1 MTDRNSTVAGVT
13 IAEKLFGS
21 VLANWSSPA
30 APDAKE
36 IFAAIA
42 RRGVDPAFLLA
53 IFWQESNGGV
63 RGYATENKNPG
74 NQRTSRTGAGRPVE
88 TVKGRYIRFE
98 SWLDG
103 FDDLAFRLVDP
114 TFVYFKENR
123 RTIADI
129 IYRFAPPADG
139 NNTEAYILGVVKSMT
154 TWQNAIIMPDLA
166 DIGFK
171 VRLHLAATS
180 DVGPVRPLS
189 SVNKFVVHNTQGN
202 MAGDEIELTSAGGK
216 VASAHGLIAKPGETV
231 FMVPLTK
238 TAWTPGNDAVAE
250 TSINVELSGFMTDGY
265 TDEQYTALANF
276 FNWCVEQGCPIP
288 AEFVG
293 TSGRPGI
300 LGHQHVLNPNWPNA
314 TNQFGG
320 VSGHGDPGPLF
331 DWPRFIKLCKGG
343 NNNMALPF
351 NAFAGDGGAL
361 IFPLAPDHSADVVLN
376 YGFKSAFLTL
386 FGNVPAGDLA
396 AAITRGVKMFGLP
409 IENEVTDPA
418 TKIAVQKF
426 ENTTFI
432 YNPALPEEWK
442 VRTKRVN

>member
-13 IAEKLFGS
+13 IAEDIFAL
-21 VLANWSSPA
+21 VLTNWSSPA

-53 IFWQESNGGV
+53 IFWHESSGGTV
-63 RGYATENKNPG
+63 GLAVGNKNPG

-88 TVKGRYIRFE
+88 TEKGQFIRFNT
-98 SWLDG
+98 WLDG
-103 FDDLAFRLVDP
+103 FDDLAFRLVDLSY
-114 TFVYFKENR
+114 VYIKENR

-129 IYRFAPPADG
+129 IYGFAPPADS
-139 NNTEAYILGVVKSMT
+139 NDTEAYIESVVKNMT
-154 TWQNAIIMPDLA
+154 TWQNSIAMPDA
-166 DIGFK
+166 SDIGFK
-171 VRLHLAATS
+171 VRPHYAATS

-189 SVNKFVVHNTQGN
+189 SVTKYVVHNTQGN
-202 MAGDEIELTSAGGK
+202 MAGDEIELTSADGK
-216 VASAHGLIAKPGETV
+216 VASAHGLIAKKGEFV
-231 FMVPLTK
+231 FMVPLGK
-238 TAWTPGNDAVAE
+238 TAWTPGNDLVAE
-250 TSINVELSGFMTDGY
+250 ISINVELSGFMTEGY

-276 FNWCVEQGCPIP
+276 FIWCNAQGCQIP

-293 TSGRPGI
+293 TSGQPGI
-300 LGHQHVLNPNWPNA
+300 LGHEHVLNPYWPA
-314 TNQFGG
+314 RGTQFGG
-320 VSGHGDPGPLF
+320 ASGHTDPGPLF
-331 DWPRFIKLCKGG
+331 DWPRFIKLCKEGT
-343 NNNMALPF
+343 NTMPLPF
-351 NAFAGDGGAL
+351 NATVGPDGAL
-361 IFPLAPDHSADVVLN
+361 IFKLTPEQSVILN
-376 YGFKSAFLTL
+376 FGFKDAFLTL

-409 IENEVTDPA
+409 IENEITDPA